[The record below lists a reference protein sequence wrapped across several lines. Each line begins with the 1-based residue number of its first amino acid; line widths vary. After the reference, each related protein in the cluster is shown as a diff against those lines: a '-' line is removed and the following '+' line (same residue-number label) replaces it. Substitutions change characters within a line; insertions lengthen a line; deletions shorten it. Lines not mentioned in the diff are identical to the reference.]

1 MDLSTTYLG
10 LPLPHPLITGASPLV
25 DHMDLVRR
33 LEDAGA
39 AAITM
44 HSLFEEQLAVD
55 AAATSH
61 AIDTHA
67 HAHAEAASYF
77 PRQADYALG
86 PDQYLEQIRRIK
98 AAVAVPVIASLNGIS
113 GDGWTRYARHIE
125 QAGADALELN
135 MYFVAANPLESGGMI
150 ERRLLDIVT
159 AVRASVALPIAVK
172 LSPYVSSLSH
182 LAGALDE
189 AGVDGLVLFNRFY
202 QPDIDIETLEVVP
215 RLRLS
220 HSSELLLRIR
230 WLAIL
235 AGRVRG
241 SLAASGGVHTVEDVV
256 KAVMAGADAVQ
267 LVSVLL
273 MHGPE
278 RLALLRRA
286 LEQWLEEREYASLR
300 QMRGSMSLERC
311 PDPLAF
317 ERGNYM
323 RILQTW
329 RGGDW
334 HEAPRAAT
342 SASRK

>member
-10 LPLPHPLITGASPLV
+10 LPLPHPLMTGASPLV

-44 HSLFEEQLAVD
+44 HSLFEEQLTMEAD
-55 AAATSH
+55 ATWH
-61 AIDTHA
+61 AMETHA

-77 PRQADYALG
+77 PRQADFALA

-98 AAVAVPVIASLNGIS
+98 AAVAVPVIASLNGVS
-113 GDGWTRYARHIE
+113 GEGWTRYAREIE

-135 MYFVAANPLESGGMI
+135 MYVVAANPLESGAAI
-150 ERRLLDIVT
+150 EQRLVAIT
-159 AVRASVALPIAVK
+159 RAVRAAVALPIAVK
-172 LSPYVSSLSH
+172 LSPYLSSLAH
-182 LAGALDE
+182 VAAALDE
-189 AGVDGLVLFNRFY
+189 AGANGLVLFNRFY
-202 QPDIDIETLEVVP
+202 QPDLDIERLEVVP
-215 RLRLS
+215 KLRLS
-220 HSSELLLRIR
+220 DPSELLLRIH

-235 AGRVRG
+235 SGRVRA
-241 SLAASGGVHTVEDVV
+241 SLAATGGVHTVEDVV

-267 LVSVLL
+267 LVSSLL
-273 MHGPE
+273 THGPE
-278 RLALLRRA
+278 RLAVLRQA
-286 LEQWLEEREYASLR
+286 LEAWMEEREYDSIR
-300 QMRGSMSLERC
+300 QMRGSLSLERC

-329 RGGDW
+329 RRPSVERPAG
-334 HEAPRAAT
+334 
-342 SASRK
+342 

>member
-44 HSLFEEQLAVD
+44 HSLFEEQLAMEAD
-55 AAATSH
+55 ATWH
-61 AIDTHA
+61 AMETHA
-67 HAHAEAASYF
+67 HAHAEAMSYF
-77 PRQADYALG
+77 PRQADFALA

-113 GDGWTRYARHIE
+113 GEGWTSYARQIE

-135 MYFVAANPLESGGMI
+135 MYVVAADPRESGAAI
-150 ERRLLDIVT
+150 EQRLVAIT
-159 AVRASVALPIAVK
+159 RAVRAAVALPIAVK
-172 LSPYVSSLSH
+172 LSPYLSSLAH
-182 LAGALDE
+182 VAVTLDE
-189 AGVDGLVLFNRFY
+189 AGANGLVLFNRFY
-202 QPDIDIETLEVVP
+202 QPDLDIERLDVVP
-215 RLRLS
+215 TLRLS
-220 HSSELLLRIR
+220 DPSELLLRLR

-235 AGRVRG
+235 SGRVRA
-241 SLAASGGVHTVEDVV
+241 SLAATGGVHAVEDVV
-256 KAVMAGADAVQ
+256 KAVMAGAHAVQ
-267 LVSVLL
+267 LVSSLL
-273 MHGPE
+273 THGPE
-278 RLALLRRA
+278 RLAVLRRE
-286 LEQWLEEREYASLR
+286 LETWMEEREYDSIR
-300 QMRGSMSLERC
+300 QMRGSLSLERC

-329 RGGDW
+329 RR
-334 HEAPRAAT
+334 P
-342 SASRK
+342 ASERPVG